1 MQRCAVATT
10 LDGLNVKTNP
20 EEVKAIDIIDK
31 YYPEDDKLKRLLLKH
46 SGDVAQKALE
56 IVRRHPELGADAQFV
71 HDAAMLHDIGICMT
85 DAPGIHCHGTDPYIL
100 HGIDGGK
107 MLRGEGYPDFARVC
121 ERHTGT
127 GITIDQI
134 RSRNLPMPEADYSP
148 ETIEEQI
155 VCYADKFFSKSHP
168 DRVRTVAQTAKS
180 LEKFGEESLHR
191 FNKWAA
197 MFE

>member
-1 MQRCAVATT
+1 M
-10 LDGLNVKTNP
+10 NYN
-20 EEVKAIDIIDK
+20 DIINK
-31 YYPEDDKLKRLLLKH
+31 YYPEDNALKNLLLKH
-46 SGDVAQKALE
+46 SSDVSRKALD

-71 HDAAMLHDIGICMT
+71 HDAAMLHDIGVCMT

-107 MLRGEGYPDFARVC
+107 MLRSEGLDELARVC

-134 RSRNLPMPEADYSP
+134 RSRKLPLPEADYSP

-168 DRVRTVAQTAKS
+168 ERVRTVEQTAKS
-180 LEKFGEESLHR
+180 LEKFGEESVKR
-191 FNKWAA
+191 FCHWAK